1 MRSLSV
7 FCGHNERSQFTP
19 PDLPSF
25 ADLCRDGEADDS
37 LFDSSLSNSHHVLR
51 HLFPVPSQASQHY
64 LLRPR
69 RRCTDTLNPWHFGPK
84 TLRTFQTSDLGHSG
98 MSEVS
103 RHFGTGAE
111 KKVSKEELSRD
122 QTSTVIV
129 FNHIR
134 SNSSLILRCKT
145 IFREVVPKCP
155 GSEVS
160 VHPRRQPATFNR
172 LHLTHWQKLP
182 THTDNTLDTK

>member
-1 MRSLSV
+1 
-7 FCGHNERSQFTP
+7 
-19 PDLPSF
+19 
-25 ADLCRDGEADDS
+25 
-37 LFDSSLSNSHHVLR
+37 
-51 HLFPVPSQASQHY
+51 
-64 LLRPR
+64 
-69 RRCTDTLNPWHFGPK
+69 
-84 TLRTFQTSDLGHSG
+84 

-145 IFREVVPKCP
+145 IFREVVPKCTDTSASVPKCLADTAALVPKCP

-172 LHLTHWQKLP
+172 LHLTH
-182 THTDNTLDTK
+182 